1 VTLYQHELI
10 TDVDHN
16 GTGEACSWNH
26 PLVVMGAQR
35 HQNHTSDPRQTDSAL
50 NSGRPES
57 PKSEKNFPRKNC
69 ISVVSRSTKLER
81 GMR

>member
-35 HQNHTSDPRQTDSAL
+35 HQNHTSDRRQTDSAL
-50 NSGRPES
+50 KLGPSGKPQTGEKI
-57 PKSEKNFPRKNC
+57 PKEELY
-69 ISVVSRSTKLER
+69 IRSF
-81 GMR
+81 